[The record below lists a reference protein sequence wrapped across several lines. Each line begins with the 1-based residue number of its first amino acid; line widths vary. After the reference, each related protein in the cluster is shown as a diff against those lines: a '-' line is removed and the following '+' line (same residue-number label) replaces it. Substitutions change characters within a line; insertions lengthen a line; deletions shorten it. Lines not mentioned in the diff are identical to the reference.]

1 MRIEVSALLLLAFFL
16 SLRAMAPDVAIIGN
30 DSEWIFGP
38 QEVTKPSPRPQKF
51 AICFVDEIPTSV
63 KKGPAAPKL
72 SSSLFKS
79 SGTPCAM
86 PPIENASISLSPSRS
101 FQTLCVCAPINSS
114 YEGVGESECTFVHC

>member
-16 SLRAMAPDVAIIGN
+16 SLRAMAPDAATIGS
-30 DSEWIFGP
+30 DSEWIVAP
-38 QEVTKPSPRPQKF
+38 EEVTKPSPRPQKF
-51 AICFVDEIPTSV
+51 AICFVDEIPTSE
-63 KKGPAAPKL
+63 KNGPAAPKL
-72 SSSLFKS
+72 SPSLFKS

-86 PPIENASISLSPSRS
+86 PLIKNASTSLSPSGS